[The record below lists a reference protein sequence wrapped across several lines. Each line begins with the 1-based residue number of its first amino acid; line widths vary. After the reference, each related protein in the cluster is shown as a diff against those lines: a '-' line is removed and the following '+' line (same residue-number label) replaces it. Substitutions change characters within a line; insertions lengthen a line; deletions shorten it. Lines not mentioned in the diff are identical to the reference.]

1 MQNDII
7 NKLIKQANKL
17 PTLEYNNN
25 LIIFKDNIDAT
36 IREVKRR
43 LGILQTLKAEID
55 YQLTLSHTDEEEFN
69 KNYY

>member
-17 PTLEYNNN
+17 PVLEYNTN
-25 LIIFKDNIDAT
+25 LLSFKDNIDAT
-36 IREVKRR
+36 IREVKHR

-55 YQLTLSHTDEEEFN
+55 YQLTLSHTDEEEFI
-69 KNYY
+69 

>member
-1 MQNDII
+1 MQQNVIH
-7 NKLIKQANKL
+7 KLIQQANKL

-36 IREVKRR
+36 IREVKHR

-55 YQLTLSHTDEEEFN
+55 YQLTLSYTDEEEFI
-69 KNYY
+69 